1 MEKYPCNKLQFT
13 SFELEQKIWISRVNS
28 VNLCKLCD
36 KSDPSPLSCH
46 LKTQLSR
53 QPLFISQVS
62 SYKLQSSENSLVL
75 PSYTFSHSIKII
87 LFRHFRQTNLFTFY
101 LMPKPLMEPIM
112 LPTSLLLSATYFGF
126 LPISCFEMRT
136 RK

>member
-13 SFELEQKIWISRVNS
+13 SFELEQKLWISRVNS

-46 LKTQLSR
+46 LKTQL
-53 QPLFISQVS
+53 PLFISQVS

-87 LFRHFRQTNLFTFY
+87 LFRHFRHTNLFTFY

-126 LPISCFEMRT
+126 LPISCFEMRM